1 MRLFIAEK
9 PSLARAIADAL
20 PGLQTKRRGF
30 IECGPEDVVTW
41 CAGHVLELAEPD
53 QYAPEYKAWRLD
65 HLPIAPTT
73 WRLAVSAPELVD
85 TIRSLLPRA
94 SRIVHAGDPDREGQL
109 LVDEVL
115 EFLGYKGP
123 VDRLLISD
131 LNLPAVRKSLGELQP
146 NAKYRGLYE
155 AAMARQRADW
165 LFGINLTRLYTLLGR
180 AGGYDGVLSV
190 GRVQTPLLGLIV
202 RRDIEIEAFK
212 PRPYYLVRAA
222 VRSTGGGFSSTWQ
235 PPADAAGI
243 VDEAGRLVSRPHALA
258 LQKRVAGQRGQVMR
272 CLRETK
278 SEPPP
283 LPYSL
288 PDLQIDAGK
297 RLGFGP
303 KDTLDACQALYE
315 IHRLIT
321 YPRSDC
327 PYLPEG
333 HLDQATAVLA
343 AIATNIPAL
352 VPQVGSAERNRR
364 SRAWNDS
371 KVTAHH
377 AIIPTLVAKPA
388 TALSPPERAVY
399 ELVARRYLAQFYPPF
414 EFHETKIEISIA
426 GERFRAS
433 GRQTIAEGW
442 RVLFAPLA
450 ADDEAGDSKLADEE
464 EPAQSLPILDQGEG
478 VTCGGVSIADRHTAP
493 PKRFTDASLIQAMT
507 GIARYVHDPKI
518 KQALRETDGIG
529 TPATQAAIIQTL
541 FHRRFIEKRGR
552 QVASTQIGRALIQVL
567 PDVATR
573 PDMTA
578 LWEAAMRQ
586 IADGQMPLGVFL
598 RSVLQQLGQL
608 IDSGRALGAL
618 KVPGVRACPARGC
631 VGVLRRRQGSH
642 GPFWSCTRYPE
653 CRYAENEPS
662 DSGRGRRQRRSS
674 SQPTGSRHNTLA
686 RKDTHGSRSTD

>member
-1 MRLFIAEK
+1 
-9 PSLARAIADAL
+9 
-20 PGLQTKRRGF
+20 
-30 IECGPEDVVTW
+30 
-41 CAGHVLELAEPD
+41 
-53 QYAPEYKAWRLD
+53 
-65 HLPIAPTT
+65 
-73 WRLAVSAPELVD
+73 VSRV
-85 TIRSLLPRA
+85 
-94 SRIVHAGDPDREGQL
+94 VHANDPDREGQL

-202 RRDIEIEAFK
+202 RQDIEIEAFK
-212 PRPYYLVRAA
+212 PTPYYLVRAA

-235 PPADAAGI
+235 SPADAAGI

-258 LQKRVAGQRGQVMR
+258 LQKNVAGQRGQVTQ

-297 RLGFGP
+297 RLGLGP

-315 IHRLIT
+315 THRLIT

-414 EFHETKIEISIA
+414 EFHETKIELSIA

-433 GRQTIAEGW
+433 GRQTVAEGW

-450 ADDEAGDSKLADEE
+450 ADDEAGDSKLADEQ
-464 EPAQSLPILDQGEG
+464 EPAQSLPLLDQGEG
-478 VTCGGVSIADRHTAP
+478 ITCGEVNIADRHTTP

-578 LWEAAMRQ
+578 LWEAAMRG

-598 RSVLQQLGQL
+598 GGVLQQLGQL
-608 IDSGRALGAL
+608 VDSGRALGAL
-618 KVPGVRACPARGC
+618 KVPGVRACPAPGC
-631 VGVLRRRQGSH
+631 SGALRLREGRSGH
-642 GPFWSCTRYPE
+642 FWACTRYPD
-653 CRYAENEPS
+653 CRHTETAEKSPRDGARSRRTIAGARSKTGRAVPGPS
-662 DSGRGRRQRRSS
+662 DG
-674 SQPTGSRHNTLA
+674 
-686 RKDTHGSRSTD
+686 